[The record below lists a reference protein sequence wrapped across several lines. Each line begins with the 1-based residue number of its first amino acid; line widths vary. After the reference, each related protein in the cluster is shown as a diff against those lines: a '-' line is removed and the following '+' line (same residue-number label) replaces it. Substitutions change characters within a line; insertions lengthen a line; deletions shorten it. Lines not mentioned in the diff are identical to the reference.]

1 MKVLIT
7 GSKGQLG
14 QALIENK
21 PENIDLILSSRDTF
35 DLTSKKECDFYIKKI
50 KPDLILNAAAY
61 TAVDKA
67 ESEEDLAYKI
77 NALAPR
83 YFAEIAT
90 ELGIKLI
97 QISTDFVFDGK
108 QNFPYK
114 PEQERRPLSVYGY
127 TKACGEEFVEKIMGN
142 SNDGTI
148 IRTSWLMGP
157 VGQNFARTILKLLSE
172 RDQLKIVSDQVG
184 GPTTTYSLAEYCWQI
199 ISLFKK
205 NILVPKI
212 LHYTNSGI
220 ASWYDIA
227 IAIQEICLD
236 LELLENNCDIFPIKA
251 IDYPTPAIR
260 PSYSVLDCATSINLP
275 GIASSNHW
283 RNALKKVLLSNSNFI
298 A

>member
-1 MKVLIT
+1 
-7 GSKGQLG
+7 
-14 QALIENK
+14 
-21 PENIDLILSSRDTF
+21 
-35 DLTSKKECDFYIKKI
+35 
-50 KPDLILNAAAY
+50 
-61 TAVDKA
+61 
-67 ESEEDLAYKI
+67 
-77 NALAPR
+77 
-83 YFAEIAT
+83 
-90 ELGIKLI
+90 
-97 QISTDFVFDGK
+97 
-108 QNFPYK
+108 
-114 PEQERRPLSVYGY
+114 
-127 TKACGEEFVEKIMGN
+127 MGN

-283 RNALKKVLLSNSNFI
+283 RNALKKVLLSYSNFT